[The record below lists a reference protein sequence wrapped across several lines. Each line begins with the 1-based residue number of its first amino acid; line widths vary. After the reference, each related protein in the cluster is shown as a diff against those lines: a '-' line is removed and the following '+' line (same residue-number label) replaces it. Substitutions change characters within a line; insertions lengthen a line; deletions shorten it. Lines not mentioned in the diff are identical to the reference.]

1 MVSFVPFIVEYDQ
14 NKDEWIVRAEK
25 DGDIVDRYGTKDEAI
40 DEAAYTAEGDDRPG
54 VVVFTDIGE
63 YSHFVE
69 NPHFWS
75 GEYWDYIE

>member
-1 MVSFVPFIVEYDQ
+1 MVSIVPFTVEYSHD
-14 NKDEWIVRAEK
+14 NNEWVVRVGK
-25 DGDIVDRYGTKDEAI
+25 GGDIVDRYSFQDEAI
-40 DEAAYTAEGDDRPG
+40 DEAAYAAEGDDRPG

-75 GEYWDYIE
+75 AGYWNHC